1 MSKNLIKLAQQLV
14 ENADEAIQIQREK
27 EQSSIDRQDYYSEQ
41 LKAILNS
48 SQEILLEYSQLLKE
62 SLSKEKRKTEKI
74 QVRRQEI
81 KDFVKK
87 QKKTK
92 EENKKYKVYKTNF
105 YSKISNF
112 FMEDFTFYISK
123 KYPEYNDELVNQLT
137 IANIRVL
144 SKTYISLMLF
154 STFIAFPIVTVI
166 SFIILINLWIAL
178 ILGVAASMITFFIF
192 KKYPLYEKSAK
203 AKLIKQEL
211 TFALIHMSAVASSG
225 APPMEIFKLLVES
238 KEYKHLNS
246 EFERVL
252 NYINIFGYN
261 LTTSLKSVASTSAS
275 PELRELLY
283 GLASTIETGGGIKE
297 YLKGK
302 ADEALVKYKLD
313 QKKYLEVISTY
324 SEIYTGVL
332 IAAPLL
338 FLVTLA
344 ILERISPNI
353 AGIPINIIAML
364 SVFVLLPLLNIIFIL
379 LLEGSKT
386 NT

>member
-27 EQSSIDRQDYYSEQ
+27 EQSSIDRQDYYSGQ

-112 FMEDFTFYISK
+112 FMEDFAFYISK
-123 KYPEYNDELVNQLT
+123 KYPEYNDELVSQLT
-137 IANIRVL
+137 IANIRIL